1 MRAIR
6 DRIFSEMT
14 AGSPVRTKPDGV
26 HKAQA
31 APRRGRGRP
40 PIDGKTQRAKILDTA
55 TRMFIARGYSG
66 TTLEAIGREAR
77 VSKRAIYQHVGTKAQ
92 LFRAVCKQRL
102 PLADNQDL
110 KPCLLHSD
118 MRAVVTALGWK
129 LLDMSFTP
137 EAIGLERVL
146 AAESLRFPKLT
157 EEVIQ
162 HGIDTLNG
170 NIAAIF
176 GALVA
181 RGLLAPLDT
190 ARAADFFYDVIVGN
204 RSFRMTLGHRE
215 VQPGEDEFAARID
228 MFIHGHL
235 LAPSRK
241 E

>member
-1 MRAIR
+1 
-6 DRIFSEMT
+6 MT
-14 AGSPVRTKPDGV
+14 EDLPVRKKPDGV
-26 HKAQA
+26 QGVAQTT
-31 APRRGRGRP
+31 PRRSRGRP
-40 PIDGKTQRAKILDTA
+40 PIDSHTQRAKILDTA
-55 TRMFIARGYSG
+55 TRLFIANGYSG
-66 TTLEAIGREAR
+66 TTLEAIGKAAR
-77 VSKRAIYQHVGTKAQ
+77 VGKRAIYQHVGTKAQ

-118 MRAVVTALGWK
+118 MRGVVIALGWK
-129 LLDMSFTP
+129 LLDISFMP

-162 HGIDTLNG
+162 HGIVTLNG

-176 GALVA
+176 DTLID

-190 ARAADFFYDVIVGN
+190 CRAADFFYDVIVGN
-204 RSFRMTLGHRE
+204 RSFRMILGHRE
-215 VQPGEDEFAARID
+215 VQPDEEEFMARID

-235 LAPSRK
+235 LALSRMK
-241 E
+241 